1 MTHNRTTLTNLLS
14 LAMDGGD
21 SSGLSDDE
29 RESLGRLKS
38 MILTLQSDADDPV
51 PAPVIERGKALHER
65 LPHPVSWL
73 DRAVAFVMN
82 PLMDSIQQPQLGLR
96 GQELRQCT
104 FEIDGYRLDLEI
116 SQPTPGST
124 GDELPEIGV
133 RGQLDSE
140 QVVPFPLRLALIR
153 KGTSAS
159 VLAMETTDDGRFDFT
174 APSGSYEL
182 AFEISKDKQMIGSIE
197 LP

>member
-1 MTHNRTTLTNLLS
+1 MSNNRTTLTTLLS

-21 SSGLSDDE
+21 SSGLSEEDQKAL
-29 RESLGRLKS
+29 SRLRA
-38 MILTLQSDADDPV
+38 MILTLQSDAADPV
-51 PAPVIERGKALHER
+51 PQGVVERGKALHDR
-65 LPHPVSWL
+65 LPRPVGWL
-73 DRAVAFVMN
+73 DRTVAYIMA

-116 SQPTPGST
+116 SQPRQAGSE
-124 GDELPEIGV
+124 DALQQIDV

-140 QVVPFPLRLALIR
+140 QAMAYPLRLALLR

-159 VLAMETTDDGRFDFT
+159 VLSMQTTDDGRFDFT

-182 AFEISKDKQMIGSIE
+182 AFEITQDKQMIGSIE